1 MKKNNIF
8 LSICLLGIYSSCSN
22 NDFETEKTSGQQSL
36 IEQKLN
42 ENILVTIGHNVMLD
56 NFYTS
61 LKKKTIWVNKNIL
74 NDETAMDSCIT
85 ERCHS
90 RSL

>member
-1 MKKNNIF
+1 MILKQKK
-8 LSICLLGIYSSCSN
+8 
-22 NDFETEKTSGQQSL
+22 SGQHSL

-56 NFYTS
+56 SFYTS
-61 LKKKTIWVNKNIL
+61 LKKKPISLNKNIL